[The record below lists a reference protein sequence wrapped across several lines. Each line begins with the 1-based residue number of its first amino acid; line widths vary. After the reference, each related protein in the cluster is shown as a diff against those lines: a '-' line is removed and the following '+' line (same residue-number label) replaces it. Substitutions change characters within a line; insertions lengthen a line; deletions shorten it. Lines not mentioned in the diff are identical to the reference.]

1 MSPEL
6 ETTAAAPP
14 TEPAQE
20 PAISTTTADA
30 ETTAA
35 ATSSTVAAPA
45 TNAPASTTATPIAH
59 GIVDREKL
67 CPFLLKM
74 FYKQGEH
81 HRVDQYKP
89 TSLPPK
95 SSELQLYTWKNAT
108 MGEIASLVQQ
118 AIPDLIDTVSTPETG
133 GELHFRH
140 IYLDMTR
147 GIYVGRDI
155 GTVLLVDTLV
165 EDDGVDA
172 TTVGV
177 AGAEADGDVKM
188 DGEGEGEK
196 ADKTGDVGA
205 KKEEEGQGLTEVDPA
220 QGLLTKDIRKNRDS
234 VSAAAAAASALATAI
249 TAAATQATF
258 TTAGTAAGKKSTALE
273 KTLGSI
279 RFVIGDYLDISIV
292 SRTGGRAGAA
302 VAGGTGGGRE
312 QALFTGRQGR
322 NQRGGGGGPM
332 RRAKDERR
340 RDGRRREGGG
350 GGGGGGGGRM
360 ADRFAGRLGLME
372 PSERN
377 GHGSHAGGRRGVADS
392 EASWKGRGRGR

>member
-1 MSPEL
+1 
-6 ETTAAAPP
+6 
-14 TEPAQE
+14 
-20 PAISTTTADA
+20 
-30 ETTAA
+30 
-35 ATSSTVAAPA
+35 
-45 TNAPASTTATPIAH
+45 
-59 GIVDREKL
+59 
-67 CPFLLKM
+67 
-74 FYKQGEH
+74 
-81 HRVDQYKP
+81 
-89 TSLPPK
+89 
-95 SSELQLYTWKNAT
+95 
-108 MGEIASLVQQ
+108 MGEIASLIQQ
-118 AIPDLIDTVSTPETG
+118 AIPDLIDTVSAPETG

-172 TTVGV
+172 TT
-177 AGAEADGDVKM
+177 AGSAGSAGADGDVKM

-196 ADKTGDVGA
+196 ADKSGEAGA
-205 KKEEEGQGLTEVDPA
+205 KKEEEGQGLTEMDPA
-220 QGLLTKDIRKNRDS
+220 QGLLTRDIRKNKDS

-249 TAAATQATF
+249 TAATQ
-258 TTAGTAAGKKSTALE
+258 TTTTTGAIAGKKSTALE

-292 SRTGGRAGAA
+292 SRLGGRSGAA
-302 VAGGTGGGRE
+302 VAGGAGGGRE

-332 RRAKDERR
+332 RRAKEERR
-340 RDGRRREGGG
+340 RDGRDRRRE
-350 GGGGGGGGRM
+350 GGGGGGGRM

-372 PSERN
+372 PLERN